1 MLKPSR
7 FSLAASTS
15 AAERVGGAGVSH
27 TGVGLSLGSVGVTIF
42 GADGEL
48 TDGAAH
54 APRLSANNRPT
65 ANPPTDARIETAT
78 F

>member
-27 TGVGLSLGSVGVTIF
+27 TGVGSSPGNTGVAVF
-42 GADGEL
+42 GAEDGL
-48 TDGAAH
+48 IDAATH
-54 APRLSANNRPT
+54 APRLSANNKLAANQPT
-65 ANPPTDARIETAT
+65 SARTEDTT